1 MNMGSVCNST
11 SGAPQRKPAGQE
23 DELYYTSIRFKKE
36 EADHL
41 YSNVRVTLLNAHK
54 SQDEETTEYA
64 TVAWRDT
71 SSE

>member
-1 MNMGSVCNST
+1 MNMSSVCNDT

-23 DELYYTSIRFKKE
+23 DELCYTSIRFQKE

-41 YSNVRVTLLNAHK
+41 YSNVRVTLLNAHEN
-54 SQDEETTEYA
+54 QDEENTEYT
-64 TVAWRDT
+64 TVVWREM